1 MTNEIKKQLE
11 KIRPDLQSH
20 GGDVELVDFDK
31 KTGIVKVKLIGVC
44 AGCPMAEQTL
54 HHGIEEILKEKV
66 RGVKKV
72 VAVI

>member
-20 GGDVELVDFDK
+20 GGDVEFVNFDK
-31 KTGIVKVKLIGVC
+31 KTGAVKVRLVGVC
-44 AGCPMAEQTL
+44 SGCPMAEQTL
-54 HHGIEEILKEKV
+54 HQGIEEILKEKV

-72 VAVI
+72 IAA